1 MKAFARLY
9 ETLDATKSTTARVE
23 AMRAYFASAPSRDA
37 AWAVYVLSGR
47 RQRRLVGTAELR
59 DWLQRACGYPAWL
72 VEDSYAAV
80 GDLAETIALLMAAP
94 AAESPDAA
102 DAESAPACD
111 TGTVSLADW
120 LEHRLPSLRDADA
133 DARQQ
138 TVVAWWRALDP
149 AQAFLVTKLL
159 TGGLR
164 VGVSRALVA
173 RALAG
178 LADVPQATMQHRL
191 MGRWQPDAD
200 WFEGLLAPADDNAEP
215 SRPYPFFLASPMEEE
230 SEPAATLGERREWLA
245 EWKWDG
251 IRAQCIRR
259 GGECFIW
266 TRGEELVTERYP
278 EVLEALQTLPEGCVL
293 DGELLA
299 WRTQEDRALPFA
311 ALQRRIGRLKPGKRL
326 REEVPVRLLA
336 YDLLEFAGS
345 DLREVPLHERR
356 TQLAGLLDGAPTALG
371 LSASLP
377 GEDWQA
383 LARARAQSRELGV
396 EGLMLKRMDSPYRA
410 GRVRGDWWKWKLEP
424 LTLDAVMIYAQAG
437 HGRRASLYTDY
448 TFAVWQDE
456 DLVPVAKAYSGL
468 SDAQIVR
475 LDRWIRKHTLER
487 FGPVRQVEPLQV
499 FELAFEGIAHSARHR
514 SGVALRFPRIRRWRE
529 DLGPKDADSLAQVQA
544 LLEGQ
549 GRS

>member
-9 ETLDATKSTTARVE
+9 ETLDATKSTTARVD
-23 AMRAYFASAPSRDA
+23 AMRGYFASAPPRDA

-47 RQRRLVGTAELR
+47 RQRRLVGAGELR

-94 AAESPDAA
+94 AGASDDAPRDPSNDTA
-102 DAESAPACD
+102 TASA
-111 TGTVSLADW
+111 SLADW
-120 LEHRLPSLRDADA
+120 LEHRLPALRDADA
-133 DARQQ
+133 ELRRK
-138 TVVAWWRALDP
+138 TVTGWWRALDP
-149 AQAFLVTKLL
+149 GQAFLVTKLL

-191 MGRWQPDAD
+191 MGRWQPDAA
-200 WFEGLLAPADDNAEP
+200 WFEGLLAPACDSAEP
-215 SRPYPFFLASPMEEE
+215 SRPYPFFLASPLEGDD
-230 SEPAATLGERREWLA
+230 EPSATLGERHEWLA

-251 IRAQCIRR
+251 IRAQGIRR

-278 EVLEALQTLPEGCVL
+278 EVLEALQALPEGCVL

-299 WRTQEDRALPFA
+299 WHPGDAQALPFA

-336 YDLLEFAGS
+336 YDLLELAGA
-345 DLREVPLHERR
+345 DLREAPLHERR
-356 TQLAGLLDGAPTALG
+356 TQLAGLLDGAPPALG
-371 LSASLP
+371 LSAFLP
-377 GEDWQA
+377 GENWQA

-396 EGLMLKRMDSPYRA
+396 EGLMLKRKDSPYRA
-410 GRVRGDWWKWKLEP
+410 GRVRGDWWKWKIEA

-468 SDAQIVR
+468 SDAEIVR

-499 FELAFEGIAHSARHR
+499 FELAFEGIAHSSRHR

-529 DLGPKDADSLAQVQA
+529 DLGPKDADSLAQVQT

-549 GRS
+549 GRA

>member
-1 MKAFARLY
+1 
-9 ETLDATKSTTARVE
+9 
-23 AMRAYFASAPSRDA
+23 MRAYFASVPPRDA

-47 RQRRLVGTAELR
+47 RQRRLVGAAELR

-80 GDLAETIALLMAAP
+80 GDLAETIALLMAAAP
-94 AAESPDAA
+94 EHVHGCDAGV
-102 DAESAPACD
+102 DS
-111 TGTVSLADW
+111 VSLADW
-120 LEHRLPSLRDADA
+120 LELRLPSLRDADA
-133 DARQQ
+133 ESRQQ
-138 TVVAWWRALDP
+138 LVTAWWRALDP

-173 RALAG
+173 RALSG

-191 MGRWQPDAD
+191 MGRWQPTAT
-200 WFEGLLAPADDNAEP
+200 WFEGLLAAADARAEP
-215 SRPYPFFLASPMEEE
+215 SRPYPFFLASPLEADADP
-230 SEPAATLGERREWLA
+230 SVALGQRGDWLA

-278 EVLEALQTLPEGCVL
+278 EVQAALQTLPEGCVL
-293 DGELLA
+293 DSELLA
-299 WRTQEDRALPFA
+299 WRPGDRQALPFS

-336 YDLLEFAGS
+336 YDLLEFAGA
-345 DLREVPLHERR
+345 DLRAAPLQERR
-356 TQLAGLLDGAPTALG
+356 ERLAGLLDDAPPALG
-371 LSASLP
+371 LSPLLDADDWPSLT
-377 GEDWQA
+377 E
-383 LARARAQSRELGV
+383 ARARSRELGV
-396 EGLMLKRMDSPYRA
+396 EGLMLKRHDSPYQVGRA
-410 GRVRGDWWKWKLEP
+410 RGDWWKWKIEP

-468 SDAQIVR
+468 ADTEIVR

-549 GRS
+549 ERD